1 MKILKPGKW
10 TLFVECHTCDAELL
24 LVASDVKV
32 HPATQNAG
40 DKEYFYCVCA
50 CCESEEHIPAND
62 LTDDIR
68 KAAYAEAH
76 KPVPRPN
83 PFGPNVVRVT

>member
-24 LVASDVKV
+24 LEASDIKLHVS
-32 HPATQNAG
+32 TQNVD

-50 CCESEEHIPAND
+50 CCDCNARIP
-62 LTDDIR
+62 LSDIPENVR
-68 KAAYAEAH
+68 KAAYDEAH
-76 KPVPRPN
+76 KTSPRPT
-83 PFGPNVVRVT
+83 FDSTLVRTK

>member
-1 MKILKPGKW
+1 MKVLKPGKW

-24 LVASDVKV
+24 LQASDVKV
-32 HPATQNAG
+32 HVATQNAG

-50 CCESEEHIPAND
+50 CCECDEHISAND
-62 LTDDIR
+62 IPEVVR
-68 KAAYAEAH
+68 KAAYEEAH

-83 PFGPNVVRVT
+83 PFGSNVVRAT